1 MKKSDRT
8 KPEDTDLER
17 RVLALERVL
26 KSLIV
31 HVARS
36 EPAFLDDLA
45 ETFVVPMGMERR
57 EHDFVDTDSRAERV
71 IRAATQLGAQDADL
85 SQAGGRA
92 ASLPALQARMIGRGS
107 ALVSPVERVRT
118 TFRNG
123 IWTVVVDGAFAGDY
137 TDREQAEAAAARER
151 HVPR

>member
-1 MKKSDRT
+1 MRKSDRT
-8 KPEDTDLER
+8 KPEYTDLER

-26 KSLIV
+26 KSLIA

-71 IRAATQLGAQDADL
+71 ILAASQLYAKDTDL
-85 SQAGGRA
+85 SRA
-92 ASLPALQARMIGRGS
+92 EGITAALPALQTRMIGDGS
-107 ALVSPVERVRT
+107 PLASPVDRVRT
-118 TFRNG
+118 SFRNG

-137 TDREQAEAAAARER
+137 TEREHAEAAAARER